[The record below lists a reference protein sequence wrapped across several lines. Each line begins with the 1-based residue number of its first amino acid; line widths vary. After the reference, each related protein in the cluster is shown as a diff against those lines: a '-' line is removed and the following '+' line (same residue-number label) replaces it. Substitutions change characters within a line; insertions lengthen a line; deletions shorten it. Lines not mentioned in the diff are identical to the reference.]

1 MSQFKY
7 SVGPWNVH
15 PGADSYGPATRADIP
30 AGLDPANEIGFALAR
45 ASFNQG
51 KGTEGKRLWKPW

>member
-15 PGADSYGPATRADIP
+15 SGADSYGPATRADIS
-30 AGLDPANEIGFALAR
+30 AGLDPANEIGFALAM
-45 ASFNQG
+45 G
-51 KGTEGKRLWKPW
+51 KL